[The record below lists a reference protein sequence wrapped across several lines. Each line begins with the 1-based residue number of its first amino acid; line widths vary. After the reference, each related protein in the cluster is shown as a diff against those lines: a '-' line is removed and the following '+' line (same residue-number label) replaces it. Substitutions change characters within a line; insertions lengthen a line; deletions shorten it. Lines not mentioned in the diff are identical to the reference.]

1 MIETQVMS
9 IGGYAFTMDSQAAKA
24 AQDYISSLENYY
36 LDKEGGKE
44 ILEGI
49 EERMAEL
56 LLEKTQEG
64 TVVNPAMVSEVIDI
78 IGKPE
83 IIERET
89 SSDDSNNSE
98 GAGTKSGKNSSE
110 KSSSKKKLYR
120 DLSDKVV
127 AGVCS
132 GLAIYSGIDVVLFR
146 LAFALLTIFPV
157 ISFFER
163 SPFSLSAPAIYIILW
178 ISMPAAKTVKQKWSQ
193 KGQTGS
199 LDEIQRDVL
208 TAIGTPQIEKVKGH
222 GIGRAISILVG
233 IIFLLTAVS
242 GLVAGSVG
250 AFFPG
255 KFGIDNIYSFAT
267 DELLSTP
274 GILSVID
281 MPLVHILAFCVWFL
295 PFIGLLYAAVMMI
308 FGFKA
313 PSWHPGLVI
322 FVLWLIVVAVL
333 TTLIVVSTLQ
343 YSSGSVQTYTF

>member
-9 IGGYAFTMDSQAAKA
+9 IGGYAFTMDAEAASA
-24 AQDYISSLENYY
+24 AGEYISSLEEFY

-44 ILEGI
+44 IMEGI

-56 LLEKTQEG
+56 LLEKTG
-64 TVVNPAMVSEVIDI
+64 DGGVVNAQMVKDVVDI

-83 IIERET
+83 VIESE
-89 SSDDSNNSE
+89 SASE
-98 GAGTKSGKNSSE
+98 GGSADEGKG
-110 KSSSKKKLYR
+110 SSSRKSEPKKKLYR

-132 GLAIYSGIDVVLFR
+132 GLAIYSGIDVVIFR
-146 LAFALLTIFPV
+146 LAFALLTAFPMLG
-157 ISFFER
+157 FFHR
-163 SPFSLSAPAIYIILW
+163 GDALYLSAPAIYIILW
-178 ISMPAAKTVKQKWSQ
+178 ISMPAARTVKQKWSQ

-199 LDEIQRDVL
+199 LDEIQRNVMNVKSNPSKQE
-208 TAIGTPQIEKVKGH
+208 AKGH
-222 GIGRAISILVG
+222 TFGRAVTMFIG
-233 IIFLLTAVS
+233 IIFLLSAVS
-242 GLVAGSVG
+242 GLVAGGVG

-255 KFGIDNIYSFAT
+255 KFGLDNIYSFAT
-267 DELLSTP
+267 GELLETP
-274 GILSVID
+274 GILSVVD
-281 MPLVHILAFCVWFL
+281 MPLVHILAFGVWFL

-343 YSSGSVQTYTF
+343 YSSGSVPTYTF

>member
-9 IGGYAFTMDSQAAKA
+9 IGGYAFTMDAEAASA
-24 AQDYISSLENYY
+24 AGEYISSLEEFY
-36 LDKEGGKE
+36 LSKEGGKE
-44 ILEGI
+44 IMEGI

-56 LLEKTQEG
+56 LLEKTSDG
-64 TVVNPAMVSEVIDI
+64 GVVNAQMVKDVVEIIGRPEVI
-78 IGKPE
+78 E
-83 IIERET
+83 
-89 SSDDSNNSE
+89 SE
-98 GAGTKSGKNSSE
+98 
-110 KSSSKKKLYR
+110 SSSSTDGDPADAETKAGKTGPKKKLYR

-132 GLAIYSGIDVVLFR
+132 GLAIYSGIDVVIFR
-146 LAFALLTIFPV
+146 LAFALLTAFPMLG
-157 ISFFER
+157 FFHR
-163 SPFSLSAPAIYIILW
+163 GDALYLSAPAIYIILW
-178 ISMPAAKTVKQKWSQ
+178 ISMPAARTVKQKWSQ

-199 LDEIQRDVL
+199 IDEIQRNVMNVKSNPSKQE
-208 TAIGTPQIEKVKGH
+208 AKGH
-222 GIGRAISILVG
+222 TFGRAIMMFIG
-233 IIFLLTAVS
+233 IIFLLSAVS
-242 GLVAGSVG
+242 GLVAGGVG

-255 KFGIDNIYSFAT
+255 KFGLDNIYSFAT

-274 GILSVID
+274 GIVSVID
-281 MPLVHILAFCVWFL
+281 MPLVHILAFGVWFL

-343 YSSGSVQTYTF
+343 YSSGSVPTYMF